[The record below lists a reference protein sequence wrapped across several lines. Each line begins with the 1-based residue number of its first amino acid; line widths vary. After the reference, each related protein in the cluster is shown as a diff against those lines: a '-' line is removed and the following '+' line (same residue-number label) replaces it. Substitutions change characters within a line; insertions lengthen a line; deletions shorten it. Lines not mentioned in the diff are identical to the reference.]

1 MKLLVAAL
9 LVVLFVASA
18 SAKVSIRLEDPPI
31 SCVLCMNVVQY
42 LESVVKVNDTVSRLM
57 GIVDK
62 TCSKFHVEDWYF
74 LFLIES

>member
-1 MKLLVAAL
+1 
-9 LVVLFVASA
+9 
-18 SAKVSIRLEDPPI
+18 
-31 SCVLCMNVVQY
+31 MNVVQY